1 VRRHRRGEIALFS
14 GVSFNVDEA
23 RGLGGFCDWIIARS
37 PEQLDIDAPVVA
49 ILEAKN
55 EDFRR
60 GVPQCI
66 SEMYAAQLFNERRG
80 RARSFNYGVVSTGNV
95 WRFLRLGG
103 DVAEVDMTELY
114 VHQID
119 RVLGVLL
126 AMTA

>member
-1 VRRHRRGEIALFS
+1 MAYESFTLEDVKEKLGLTVREAEGIFADVPPVAPSGWLVETLAEGAPLALAFPTEKS
-14 GVSFNVDEA
+14 RSE
-23 RGLGGFCDWIIARS
+23 WIIA
-37 PEQLDIDAPVVA
+37 P
-49 ILEAKN
+49 ILLE
-55 EDFRR
+55 
-60 GVPQCI
+60 
-66 SEMYAAQLFNERRG
+66 
-80 RARSFNYGVVSTGNV
+80 V